1 MEEVDDD
8 NVSGADGP
16 PRQNTKHQDLFMSV
30 FDIQDEMQSKIYN
43 PMEAKIYTNQTGRF
57 PVRSIRGH
65 QYIIVLLNMDSLY
78 IGMEPIKNRHSSE
91 LVKTYQILID
101 RLKACGI
108 NPKYYVLD
116 NECSD
121 EFKETIKDNKRTYQ
135 LVLADDHRRIIAE
148 RVI

>member
-1 MEEVDDD
+1 M
-8 NVSGADGP
+8 
-16 PRQNTKHQDLFMSV
+16 
-30 FDIQDEMQSKIYN
+30 
-43 PMEAKIYTNQTGRF
+43 
-57 PVRSIRGH
+57 
-65 QYIIVLLNMDSLY
+65 VLLNIDSLY